1 MFIEDLKRQA
11 HDTKSVLN
19 VSLGVSLR
27 GNMNLN
33 KLSRASKIRLALSNS
48 ICHSIGKTKGYA
60 MNVEPHNPDYIKKLK
75 QLAAIQKNAKQR
87 DKYRAVA
94 MALEGRT
101 ISHIM
106 YVLSR
111 SKNFVQRWTY
121 FYRDGGIDAIVP
133 TPQKGRPTILPAKE
147 EQLFKQRILAGPT
160 SEDNGICTLRGKDAM
175 RILQKE
181 FGVKYTLNAVYAL
194 MHRLGLSCLT
204 PRPRHRHNDP
214 AAMEQWLND
223 APPFCPNNPKRKSR
237 QKNRNMVSG

>member
-1 MFIEDLKRQA
+1 MKVAPRNQDDIQ
-11 HDTKSVLN
+11 
-19 VSLGVSLR
+19 
-27 GNMNLN
+27 
-33 KLSRASKIRLALSNS
+33 
-48 ICHSIGKTKGYA
+48 
-60 MNVEPHNPDYIKKLK
+60 KLK
-75 QLAAIQKNAKQR
+75 LLAANQKNAKQR
-87 DKYRAVA
+87 DRYRAVA
-94 MALEGRT
+94 MALEGRST
-101 ISHIM
+101 SHIM

-133 TPQKGRPTILPAKE
+133 TPQKGRPTILPAKK
-147 EQLFKQRILAGPT
+147 EQIFKQRILAGPT

-223 APPFCPNNPKRKSR
+223 APFLSKQSKKKTRTK
-237 QKNRNMVSG
+237 K